1 MADGIKQLDLF
12 GDEVRPKAKY
22 VQGQVGKDDYSE
34 FTEKFKAK
42 LTTDDCYTPVEVYE
56 AALGWLREKVDLS
69 GANIVRPFW
78 PGGDYE
84 AYDYKEGDVVVDNPP
99 FSILAKILRFYQ
111 SRGIR
116 FFLFGPQLT
125 LFSSSSSSSLTYIPC
140 GYQIVYANGAKV
152 NTGFISNLFGDVFAM
167 SAPDLRK
174 RIKEAQEKA
183 KGNGSVSL
191 PRYEYPPEVLTS
203 SMLGYL
209 STHGVEFKVMRDE
222 VSPVPLLALA
232 SQKAVGKAIFGKGW
246 LISEKKAAEKKAAEK
261 KAAEKKAAEK
271 VIFWELSEAER
282 EAVRRISLNKKKRI
296 GYENNIFI
304 DTRGPGGR

>member
-1 MADGIKQLDLF
+1 MADEIKQLDLF
-12 GDEVRPKAKY
+12 GEEVRPKAKY
-22 VQGQVGKDDYSE
+22 VQGQVGKDDYGE

-56 AALGWLREKVDLS
+56 AVLGWLREKVDLS

-84 AYDYKEGDVVVDNPP
+84 AYDYKEDDVVVDNPP
-99 FSILAKILRFYQ
+99 FSILAGILRFYQ
-111 SRGIR
+111 GRGIR

-125 LFSSSSSSSLTYIPC
+125 LFSSSSSSSSLTYIPC
-140 GYQIVYANGAKV
+140 SCSVKYANGAKV

-174 RIKEAQEKA
+174 RIMEAQEKA
-183 KGNGSVSL
+183 ERNGSASL

-209 STHGVEFKVMRDE
+209 SSHGVEFTVMRDE
-222 VSPVPLLALA
+222 VSPSKLSALA
-232 SQKAVGKAIFGKGW
+232 SQRAVGKGIFGDGW

-261 KAAEKKAAEK
+261 II
-271 VIFWELSEAER
+271 VWELNEAER
-282 EAVRRISLNKKKRI
+282 AAVRRISLNKK
-296 GYENNIFI
+296 NV
-304 DTRGPGGR
+304 

>member
-1 MADGIKQLDLF
+1 MADEIKQLDLF
-12 GDEVRPKAKY
+12 GEEVRPKAKY
-22 VQGQVGKDDYSE
+22 VKGQVGKDDYGE

-56 AALGWLREKVDLS
+56 VVLGWLRGKVDLS

-84 AYDYKEGDVVVDNPP
+84 AYDYKVGDVVVDNPP
-99 FSILAKILRFYQ
+99 FSILAGILRFYQ
-111 SRGIR
+111 GRGIR

-140 GYQIVYANGAKV
+140 ACTVEYANGAKV
-152 NTGFISNLFGDVFAM
+152 NTGFISNLFGDVLAM

-183 KGNGSVSL
+183 KGAASVSL
-191 PRYEYPPEVLTS
+191 PRYEYPPEMLTS

-222 VSPVPLLALA
+222 VSPVPLSALA

-261 KAAEKKAAEK
+261 KAAEDII
-271 VIFWELSEAER
+271 VWELSDMER
-282 EAVRRISLNKKKRI
+282 EAIRRIDKKK
-296 GYENNIFI
+296 ENK
-304 DTRGPGGR
+304 TKWK

>member
-1 MADGIKQLDLF
+1 MADEIKQLDLF
-12 GDEVRPKAKY
+12 GEEVRPKAKY
-22 VQGQVGKDDYSE
+22 VQGQVGKDDYGE
-34 FTEKFKAK
+34 FTDKFAPK

-56 AALGWLREKVDLS
+56 AVLGWLREKVDLS

-99 FSILAKILRFYQ
+99 FSILAGILRFYQ
-111 SRGIR
+111 GRGIR

-125 LFSSSSSSSLTYIPC
+125 LFSSSSSSSSLTYIPC
-140 GYQIVYANGAKV
+140 ACPVEYANGAKV

-222 VSPVPLLALA
+222 VSPVKLSALA
-232 SQKAVGKAIFGKGW
+232 SQRAAGKSIFGNGW

-261 KAAEKKAAEK
+261 II
-271 VIFWELSEAER
+271 VWELSEAER
-282 EAVRRISLNKKKRI
+282 EAVRRISLNKK
-296 GYENNIFI
+296 NV
-304 DTRGPGGR
+304 

>member
-1 MADGIKQLDLF
+1 MADEMKQLDLF
-12 GDEVRPKAKY
+12 GEEVRPKAKY
-22 VQGQVGKDDYSE
+22 VQGQVGKDDYGE
-34 FTEKFKAK
+34 FTEKFKSK

-56 AALGWLREKVDLS
+56 AVLGWLREKVDLS

-84 AYDYKEGDVVVDNPP
+84 AYDYKEDDVVVDNPP
-99 FSILAKILRFYQ
+99 FSILAGILRFYRD
-111 SRGIR
+111 RGIR

-125 LFSSSSSSSLTYIPC
+125 LFSSSSSLTYIPC
-140 GYQIVYANGAKV
+140 ACTVEYANGAKV

-183 KGNGSVSL
+183 KDNGSVSL

-209 STHGVEFKVMRDE
+209 STHGVEFTVMRDE
-222 VSPVPLLALA
+222 VSPSKLSALA
-232 SQKAVGKAIFGKGW
+232 SQRAVGKSIFGNGW
-246 LISEKKAAEKKAAEK
+246 LISERKAAERKAAEKKAAEK

-271 VIFWELSEAER
+271 VIVWELSDVER
-282 EAVRRISLNKKKRI
+282 DAVRRIDKKK
-296 GYENNIFI
+296 ENK
-304 DTRGPGGR
+304 TKWK

>member
-1 MADGIKQLDLF
+1 MADYIKQLDLF
-12 GDEVRPKAKY
+12 GEEVRPKAKY
-22 VQGQVGKDDYSE
+22 VQGQVGKNDYGE
-34 FTEKFKAK
+34 FTEKFKPK

-56 AALGWLREKVDLS
+56 AVLGWLREKVDLS

-84 AYDYKEGDVVVDNPP
+84 AYDYKEDDVVVDNPP
-99 FSILAKILRFYQ
+99 FSILAGIVRFYQ
-111 SRGIR
+111 GRGIR

-125 LFSSSSSSSLTYIPC
+125 LLSFSYSLTYIPC
-140 GYQIVYANGAKV
+140 ECPVEYANGAKV

-174 RIKEAQEKA
+174 RIMAAQEKR
-183 KGNGSVSL
+183 KGSASL

-209 STHGVEFKVMRDE
+209 SRHGVEFKVMRDE
-222 VSPVPLLALA
+222 VSPSKLSALA
-232 SQKAVGKAIFGKGW
+232 SQRAVSKQIFGYGW

-271 VIFWELSEAER
+271 KAAEKVIVWELSDVER
-282 EAVRRISLNKKKRI
+282 EAVRRIDKKENKTK
-296 GYENNIFI
+296 
-304 DTRGPGGR
+304 

>member
-1 MADGIKQLDLF
+1 MADDIKQLDLF
-12 GDEVRPKAKY
+12 GEEVARKAEF
-22 VQGQVGKDDYSE
+22 VQGKVGKDDYDE

-56 AALGWLREKVDLS
+56 AVLGWLREKVDLS

-99 FSILAKILRFYQ
+99 FSILARVLRFYQ
-111 SRGIR
+111 SHGVR

-140 GYQIVYANGAKV
+140 ASAVEYANGAKV
-152 NTGFISNLFGDVFAM
+152 STGFISNLFGDVLAM

-183 KGNGSVSL
+183 KSNGSVSL

-209 STHGVEFKVMRDE
+209 STHGVEFTVMRDE
-222 VSPVPLLALA
+222 VSPVPLPALA
-232 SQKAVGKAIFGKGW
+232 SQKAAGKAIFGKGW
-246 LISEKKAAEKKAAEK
+246 LISEKKAMEKKAMEK
-261 KAAEKKAAEK
+261 KAMEKKAMED
-271 VIFWELSEAER
+271 VIVWELSEAER
-282 EAVRRISLNKKKRI
+282 EAVRRISLNKKN
-296 GYENNIFI
+296 G
-304 DTRGPGGR
+304 

>member
-1 MADGIKQLDLF
+1 MADDIKQLDLF
-12 GDEVRPKAKY
+12 GEEVARKAEF
-22 VQGQVGKDDYSE
+22 VQGKVGKDDYDE

-56 AALGWLREKVDLS
+56 AVLGWLREKVDLS

-84 AYDYKEGDVVVDNPP
+84 AYDYKEDDVVVDNPP

-125 LFSSSSSSSLTYIPC
+125 LFSSSSSSLTYIPC

-152 NTGFISNLFGDVFAM
+152 NTGFISNLFGDVLAM

-261 KAAEKKAAEK
+261 KVAEN
-271 VIFWELSEAER
+271 VIVWELNDAER
-282 EAVRRISLNKKKRI
+282 EAVRRISLNKK
-296 GYENNIFI
+296 NV
-304 DTRGPGGR
+304 

>member
-1 MADGIKQLDLF
+1 MQEEGRLMADEIKQLDLF
-12 GDEVRPKAKY
+12 GEEVRPKAKY
-22 VQGQVGKDDYSE
+22 VQGQVGKDDYDE
-34 FTEKFKAK
+34 FTEKFKPK

-56 AALGWLREKVDLS
+56 AVLGWLREKVDIE
-69 GANIVRPFW
+69 GCNIVRPFC

-84 AYDYKEGDVVVDNPP
+84 AYDYKVGDVVVDNPP
-99 FSILAKILRFYQ
+99 FSILARILRFYQ
-111 SRGIR
+111 DIGIR

-125 LFSSSSSSSLTYIPC
+125 LFSSSSSLTYIPC

-174 RIKEAQEKA
+174 RIKEAQENA
-183 KGNGSVSL
+183 RGEASAPL
-191 PRYEYPPEVLTS
+191 PVYEYPPEVLTS

-222 VSPVPLLALA
+222 VSPVPLSALA

-246 LISEKKAAEKKAAEK
+246 LISERKAAERKAAEN
-261 KAAEKKAAEK
+261 
-271 VIFWELSEAER
+271 VIVWELSDMER
-282 EAVRRISLNKKKRI
+282 EAVRRIDKKRK
-296 GYENNIFI
+296 
-304 DTRGPGGR
+304 

>member
-1 MADGIKQLDLF
+1 MADEIKQLDLF
-12 GDEVRPKAKY
+12 GEEVRPKARY
-22 VQGQVGKDDYSE
+22 VQGQVGKDDYGE

-56 AALGWLREKVDLS
+56 AVLGWLREKVDLS
-69 GANIVRPFW
+69 GANMVRPFW

-84 AYDYKEGDVVVDNPP
+84 AYDYKEDDVVVDNPP
-99 FSILAKILRFYQ
+99 FSILAGILRFYQ
-111 SRGIR
+111 GRGIR

-125 LFSSSSSSSLTYIPC
+125 LFSSSSSSLTYIPC
-140 GYQIVYANGAKV
+140 ACAVEYANGAKV

-183 KGNGSVSL
+183 RGEASASMPK
-191 PRYEYPPEVLTS
+191 YEYPPEVLTS

-222 VSPVPLLALA
+222 VSPAPLSALA
-232 SQKAVGKAIFGKGW
+232 SQKAVNKAIFGKGW

-261 KAAEKKAAEK
+261 II
-271 VIFWELSEAER
+271 VWELSESER
-282 EAVRRISLNKKKRI
+282 EAVRRISLDKK
-296 GYENNIFI
+296 NV
-304 DTRGPGGR
+304 

>member
-1 MADGIKQLDLF
+1 MAEQLNLF
-12 GDEVRPKAKY
+12 GWPVERKAKF
-22 VQGQVGKDDYSE
+22 VQGLVGKDNYEE
-34 FTEKFKAK
+34 FLAKFDAPK
-42 LTTDDCYTPVEVYE
+42 TTDDCYTPAEVYG
-56 AALGWLREKVDLS
+56 AVLGWLKERVDLS
-69 GANIVRPFW
+69 GANIVRPFF

-84 AYDYKEGDVVVDNPP
+84 AYDYKEDDVVVDNPP
-99 FSILAKILRFYQ
+99 FSILARILRFYQ
-111 SRGIR
+111 DRGIR

-140 GYQIVYANGAKV
+140 AFAVEYANGAKV
-152 NTGFISNLFGDVFAM
+152 STGFISNLFGDVLAM

-222 VSPVPLLALA
+222 VSPVPLSALA
-232 SQKAVGKAIFGKGW
+232 SQKAVGKSIFGKGW

-261 KAAEKKAAEK
+261 II
-271 VIFWELSEAER
+271 VWELSEAER
-282 EAVRRISLNKKKRI
+282 EAVRRISLDKK
-296 GYENNIFI
+296 NV
-304 DTRGPGGR
+304 

>member
-1 MADGIKQLDLF
+1 MADEMKQLDIF
-12 GDEVRPKAKY
+12 GEEVRPKAKY
-22 VQGQVGKDDYSE
+22 VQGQVGKDDYGE
-34 FTEKFKAK
+34 FTEKFTAK

-56 AALGWLREKVDLS
+56 AVLGWLREKVDIE
-69 GANIVRPFW
+69 GCNIVRPFC

-84 AYDYKEGDVVVDNPP
+84 AYDYGDNDVVVDNPP
-99 FSILAKILRFYQ
+99 FSILAGILRFYQ
-111 SRGIR
+111 GRGIR

-125 LFSSSSSSSLTYIPC
+125 LFSSSSSSLTYIPC
-140 GYQIVYANGAKV
+140 GCPVTYANGAKV
-152 NTGFISNLFGDVFAM
+152 NTGFISNLFGDVLAM

-209 STHGVEFKVMRDE
+209 SKHGVEFKVMRDE
-222 VSPVPLLALA
+222 VSPVPLSALA

-246 LISEKKAAEKKAAEK
+246 LISERKAAERKAAER
-261 KAAEKKAAEK
+261 KAAEK
-271 VIFWELSEAER
+271 VIVWELSNVER
-282 EAVRRISLNKKKRI
+282 EAVRRIDKKRKI
-296 GYENNIFI
+296 KQKGN
-304 DTRGPGGR
+304 D

>member
-1 MADGIKQLDLF
+1 MADEIKQLDLF
-12 GDEVRPKAKY
+12 GEEVRPKSKS
-22 VQGQVGKDDYSE
+22 VQGQVGKDDYGE
-34 FTEKFKAK
+34 FTDKFKPK
-42 LTTDDCYTPVEVYE
+42 QTTDDCYTPVEVYE
-56 AALGWLREKVDLS
+56 AVLGWLREKVDLS

-84 AYDYKEGDVVVDNPP
+84 AYDYKEDDVVVDNPP
-99 FSILAKILRFYQ
+99 FSILAGILRFYQ
-111 SRGIR
+111 GRGIR

-125 LFSSSSSSSLTYIPC
+125 LFSSSSSSSSLTYIPC
-140 GYQIVYANGAKV
+140 ACAVEYANGAKV
-152 NTGFISNLFGDVFAM
+152 STGFISNLFGDVLAM

-183 KGNGSVSL
+183 KGNGLVSL

-222 VSPVPLLALA
+222 VSPVPLSALA

-246 LISEKKAAEKKAAEK
+246 LISEKKAAERKAAEDII
-261 KAAEKKAAEK
+261 
-271 VIFWELSEAER
+271 VWELSEAER
-282 EAVRRISLNKKKRI
+282 AAVRRISLDRKNV
-296 GYENNIFI
+296 
-304 DTRGPGGR
+304 

>member
-1 MADGIKQLDLF
+1 MADEIKQLDLF
-12 GDEVRPKAKY
+12 GEEVRPKAKY
-22 VQGQVGKDDYSE
+22 VQGKVGKDDYGE

-56 AALGWLREKVDLS
+56 AVLGWLREKVDIE
-69 GANIVRPFW
+69 GCNIVRPFW

-84 AYDYKEGDVVVDNPP
+84 AYDYKEDDVVVDNPP
-99 FSILAKILRFYQ
+99 FSILAGILRFYQ
-111 SRGIR
+111 GRGIR

-125 LFSSSSSSSLTYIPC
+125 LFSSSSSSSSSLTYIPC
-140 GYQIVYANGAKV
+140 ACTVEYANGAKV
-152 NTGFISNLFGDVFAM
+152 NTGFISNLFGDVLAM

-183 KGNGSVSL
+183 KGDASVSL

-222 VSPVPLLALA
+222 VSPVLLSALA

-261 KAAEKKAAEK
+261 KAAEKII
-271 VIFWELSEAER
+271 VWELSEAER
-282 EAVRRISLNKKKRI
+282 EAVRRVSLDKK
-296 GYENNIFI
+296 NV
-304 DTRGPGGR
+304 

>member
-1 MADGIKQLDLF
+1 MAEQLNLF
-12 GDEVRPKAKY
+12 GWPVERKVKS
-22 VQGQVGKDDYSE
+22 VQGLVGKDNYEE
-34 FTEKFKAK
+34 FLAKFDAPK
-42 LTTDDCYTPVEVYE
+42 TTDDCYTPAEVYG
-56 AALGWLREKVDLS
+56 AVLGWLKERVDLS
-69 GANIVRPFW
+69 GANIVRPFF

-84 AYDYKEGDVVVDNPP
+84 AYDYKEDDVVVDNPP
-99 FSILAKILRFYQ
+99 FSILARILRFYHD
-111 SRGIR
+111 RGIR

-125 LFSSSSSSSLTYIPC
+125 LFSSSSSSLTYIPC
-140 GYQIVYANGAKV
+140 ACAVEYANGAKV
-152 NTGFISNLFGDVFAM
+152 STGFISNLFGDVLAM

-222 VSPVPLLALA
+222 VSPEPLSALA

-246 LISEKKAAEKKAAEK
+246 LISEKKAAEKKAAER
-261 KAAEKKAAEK
+261 KAAERII
-271 VIFWELSEAER
+271 VWELSEAER
-282 EAVRRISLNKKKRI
+282 EAVRRISLDKK
-296 GYENNIFI
+296 NV
-304 DTRGPGGR
+304 

>member
-1 MADGIKQLDLF
+1 MADEIKQLDLF
-12 GDEVRPKAKY
+12 GEEVRPKAKY
-22 VQGQVGKDDYSE
+22 VQGQVGKDDYGE

-56 AALGWLREKVDLS
+56 AVLGWLREKVDLS

-84 AYDYKEGDVVVDNPP
+84 AYDYKEDDVVVDNPP
-99 FSILAKILRFYQ
+99 FSILAGILRFYQ
-111 SRGIR
+111 GRGIR

-125 LFSSSSSSSLTYIPC
+125 LFSSSSSSLTYIPC
-140 GYQIVYANGAKV
+140 ACAVEYANGAKV

-183 KGNGSVSL
+183 KNNGSVSL

-209 STHGVEFKVMRDE
+209 STHGVEFTVMRDE
-222 VSPVPLLALA
+222 VSPSKLSALA
-232 SQKAVGKAIFGKGW
+232 SQRAVGKCIFGNGW

-271 VIFWELSEAER
+271 KAAEKIIVWELSEAER
-282 EAVRRISLNKKKRI
+282 AAVRRISLDKNV
-296 GYENNIFI
+296 
-304 DTRGPGGR
+304 

>member
-1 MADGIKQLDLF
+1 MANEIKQLDLF
-12 GDEVRPKAKY
+12 GEEVRPKAKY
-22 VQGQVGKDDYSE
+22 VQGLVGKEDYGE
-34 FTEKFKAK
+34 FTEKFKPK

-56 AALGWLREKVDLS
+56 AVLGWLREKVDLS

-84 AYDYKEGDVVVDNPP
+84 AYDYKEDDVVVDNPP
-99 FSILAKILRFYQ
+99 FSILARILRFYQ
-111 SRGIR
+111 GRGIR

-125 LFSSSSSSSLTYIPC
+125 LFSSSSSFLTYIPC
-140 GYQIVYANGAKV
+140 GCTVEYANGAKV
-152 NTGFISNLFGDVFAM
+152 NTGFISNLFRDVLAM

-183 KGNGSVSL
+183 KGDASVSL

-222 VSPVPLLALA
+222 VSPVPLSALA
-232 SQKAVGKAIFGKGW
+232 SQKVVGKTIFGKGW
-246 LISEKKAAEKKAAEK
+246 LISEKKAAEKKAAER
-261 KAAEKKAAEK
+261 KAAEN
-271 VIFWELSEAER
+271 VIVWELSDMER
-282 EAVRRISLNKKKRI
+282 KAVRRIDKKK
-296 GYENNIFI
+296 ENK
-304 DTRGPGGR
+304 TKWK

>member
-1 MADGIKQLDLF
+1 MADEIKQLDLF
-12 GDEVRPKAKY
+12 GEEVRPKAKY
-22 VQGQVGKDDYSE
+22 VQGQVGKDDYGE

-56 AALGWLREKVDLS
+56 AVLGWLREKVDLS

-84 AYDYKEGDVVVDNPP
+84 AYDYKEDDVVVDNPP
-99 FSILAKILRFYQ
+99 FSILARILRFYQ
-111 SRGIR
+111 GRGIR

-125 LFSSSSSSSLTYIPC
+125 LFSSSSSLTYIPC
-140 GYQIVYANGAKV
+140 ACPVEYANGAKV
-152 NTGFISNLFGDVFAM
+152 NTGFVSNLFGDVFAM

-174 RIKEAQEKA
+174 RIIEAQEKR
-183 KGNGSVSL
+183 KGSASL

-222 VSPVPLLALA
+222 VSPSRLSALA
-232 SQKAVGKAIFGKGW
+232 SQKAVGKSIFGYGW
-246 LISEKKAAEKKAAEK
+246 LISERKAAEKKAAEK
-261 KAAEKKAAEK
+261 KAAEKEAAEN
-271 VIFWELSEAER
+271 VIVWELSDMER
-282 EAVRRISLNKKKRI
+282 EAVRRIDKKK
-296 GYENNIFI
+296 ENK
-304 DTRGPGGR
+304 TKWK

>member
-1 MADGIKQLDLF
+1 MAEQLNLF
-12 GDEVRPKAKY
+12 GWPVERKAKS
-22 VQGQVGKDDYSE
+22 VQGLVGKDNYEE
-34 FTEKFKAK
+34 FLAKFDAPK
-42 LTTDDCYTPVEVYE
+42 TTDDCYTPAEVYG
-56 AALGWLREKVDLS
+56 AVLGWLKERVDLS
-69 GANIVRPFW
+69 GANIVRPFF

-84 AYDYKEGDVVVDNPP
+84 AYDYKEDDVVVDNPP
-99 FSILAKILRFYQ
+99 FSILARILRFYQ
-111 SRGIR
+111 DRGIR

-125 LFSSSSSSSLTYIPC
+125 LFSSSSLTYIPC
-140 GYQIVYANGAKV
+140 ACAVEYANGAKV
-152 NTGFISNLFGDVFAM
+152 NTGFISNLFGDVLAM

-222 VSPVPLLALA
+222 VSPVPLSALA

-246 LISEKKAAEKKAAEK
+246 LS
-261 KAAEKKAAEK
+261 
-271 VIFWELSEAER
+271 
-282 EAVRRISLNKKKRI
+282 RRGRLRRRRLR
-296 GYENNIFI
+296 
-304 DTRGPGGR
+304 RGSSSGS

>member
-1 MADGIKQLDLF
+1 MGDVVKQLNLF
-12 GDEVRPKAKY
+12 GEEVKRKAKF
-22 VQGQVGKDDYSE
+22 VQGKVGKDDYNE

-56 AALGWLREKVDLS
+56 AVLGWLREKVDLS

-99 FSILAKILRFYQ
+99 FSILARILRFYQ

-125 LFSSSSSSSLTYIPC
+125 LFSSSSSLTYIPC
-140 GYQIVYANGAKV
+140 ACAVEYANGAKV

-174 RIKEAQEKA
+174 RIKEAQDIA
-183 KGNGSVSL
+183 KSKCSVSL
-191 PRYEYPPEVLTS
+191 PRYEYPPEVLTF

-209 STHGVEFKVMRDE
+209 SAHGVEFTVMRDE
-222 VSPVPLLALA
+222 VSPVLVPALS
-232 SQKAVGKAIFGKGW
+232 SQKAVGKAIFGNGW
-246 LISEKKAAEKKAAEK
+246 LIAEKKAAEK
-261 KAAEKKAAEK
+261 KAAEN
-271 VIFWELSEAER
+271 VIVWELSEAER
-282 EAVRRISLNKKKRI
+282 EAVRRISLNKKKTDRI
-296 GYENNIFI
+296 
-304 DTRGPGGR
+304 

>member
-1 MADGIKQLDLF
+1 MADEIRQLDLF
-12 GDEVRPKAKY
+12 GEEVRPKAKY
-22 VQGQVGKDDYSE
+22 VQGQVGKDDYGE

-56 AALGWLREKVDLS
+56 AVLGWLREKVDIE
-69 GANIVRPFW
+69 GCNIVRPFW

-84 AYDYKEGDVVVDNPP
+84 AYDYKEDDVVVDNPP
-99 FSILAKILRFYQ
+99 FSILARILRFYQ
-111 SRGIR
+111 GRGIR

-125 LFSSSSSSSLTYIPC
+125 LFSSSSSSSSLTYISC
-140 GYQIVYANGAKV
+140 ACTVTYANGAKV

-167 SAPDLRK
+167 SAPDLRL
-174 RIKEAQEKA
+174 RVKEAQENA
-183 KGNGSVSL
+183 RGEASAPL
-191 PRYEYPPEVLTS
+191 PVYEYPPEVLTT

-222 VSPVPLLALA
+222 VSPVPLSALA

-261 KAAEKKAAEK
+261 KVAEK
-271 VIFWELSEAER
+271 VTVWELSDMER
-282 EAVRRISLNKKKRI
+282 EAVRRIDKKK
-296 GYENNIFI
+296 ENK
-304 DTRGPGGR
+304 TKWK

>member
-1 MADGIKQLDLF
+1 MAEQLNLF
-12 GDEVRPKAKY
+12 GWPVERKVKS
-22 VQGQVGKDDYSE
+22 VQGLVGKDNYEE
-34 FTEKFKAK
+34 FLAKFDAPK
-42 LTTDDCYTPVEVYE
+42 TTDDCYTPAEVYG
-56 AALGWLREKVDLS
+56 AVLGWLKERVDLS
-69 GANIVRPFW
+69 GANIVRPFF

-84 AYDYKEGDVVVDNPP
+84 AYDYKEDDVVVDNPP
-99 FSILAKILRFYQ
+99 FSILARILRFYQ
-111 SRGIR
+111 DRGIR

-125 LFSSSSSSSLTYIPC
+125 LFSYSSSLTYIPC
-140 GYQIVYANGAKV
+140 ACAVEYANGAKV
-152 NTGFISNLFGDVFAM
+152 STGFISNLFGDVLAM

-222 VSPVPLLALA
+222 VSPEPLSALA

-246 LISEKKAAEKKAAEK
+246 LISEKKAAEKKAAER
-261 KAAEKKAAEK
+261 KAAERII
-271 VIFWELSEAER
+271 VWELSEAER
-282 EAVRRISLNKKKRI
+282 EAVRRISLDKK
-296 GYENNIFI
+296 NV
-304 DTRGPGGR
+304 

>member
-1 MADGIKQLDLF
+1 MQEGGRLMADEIKQLDLF
-12 GDEVRPKAKY
+12 GEEVRPKAKY
-22 VQGQVGKDDYSE
+22 VQGQFGKDDYGE

-56 AALGWLREKVDLS
+56 AVLGWLREKVDLS

-84 AYDYKEGDVVVDNPP
+84 AYDYKEDDVVVDNPP
-99 FSILAKILRFYQ
+99 FSILAGILRFYQ
-111 SRGIR
+111 GRGIR

-140 GYQIVYANGAKV
+140 ACAVEYANGAKV

-183 KGNGSVSL
+183 KNNGSVSL

-209 STHGVEFKVMRDE
+209 STHGVEFTVMRDE
-222 VSPVPLLALA
+222 VSPLKLSALA
-232 SQKAVGKAIFGKGW
+232 SQKAVGKGIFGNGW

-261 KAAEKKAAEK
+261 KAAEKKAAEN
-271 VIFWELSEAER
+271 VIVWELSDVER
-282 EAVRRISLNKKKRI
+282 EAVRRIDKKKKI
-296 GYENNIFI
+296 KQNGT
-304 DTRGPGGR
+304 D

>member
-1 MADGIKQLDLF
+1 MGKVVKQLDLF
-12 GDEVRPKAKY
+12 AEEVARKAGF
-22 VQGQVGKDDYSE
+22 VQGKVGKDDYNE

-42 LTTDDCYTPVEVYE
+42 LTTDDCYTPVEVHE
-56 AALGWLREKVDLS
+56 AVLGWLREKVDLS

-84 AYDYKEGDVVVDNPP
+84 AYDYKEDDVVVDNPP

-111 SRGIR
+111 SHGIR

-125 LFSSSSSSSLTYIPC
+125 LFSSSSSSLTYIPC
-140 GYQIVYANGAKV
+140 ACAVEYANGAKV

-167 SAPDLRK
+167 SGADLRK
-174 RIKEAQEKA
+174 RIKEAQEKS
-183 KGNGSVSL
+183 KGSVSL

-209 STHGVEFKVMRDE
+209 STHGVEFTVMRDE
-222 VSPVPLLALA
+222 VSPIPVPALA

-246 LISEKKAAEKKAAEK
+246 LISERKAAERKAAERKAAERKAAEKKAAEK
-261 KAAEKKAAEK
+261 KAAEN
-271 VIFWELSEAER
+271 VIVWELNEAER
-282 EAVRRISLNKKKRI
+282 EAVRRIDEKTK
-296 GYENNIFI
+296 
-304 DTRGPGGR
+304 